1 MEINGYFTRRGLELS
16 AKLASGAN
24 LQITRVVA
32 GSGATADTLAVT
44 TLPQPRQTL
53 AVNTPTRSGTT
64 ATIPAT
70 LTAALAETSY
80 TLTELGVYA
89 ADPDQGEILY
99 KLYRLDTPV
108 NITAGSR
115 MVLRFYLEETVSQD
129 VDVTV
134 SCSPDGLITE
144 AKLEPLCS
152 KVFSSY
158 ASKKTVTLEAAELP
172 AYLAAL
178 PRLLTEQLEIQVSG
192 ELTERV
198 MMVGFYGS
206 GSILIDGGADRACT
220 LKNSVYIADCSISIA
235 LKRLT
240 FEDPGAGGDVYHTT
254 ISVLNARQVYIEECA
269 LSSDG
274 TGTAVRFS
282 NDSMGWLYD
291 CSIQS
296 YGTAVSSI
304 VMSMLGVINVT
315 ASGNSTGADVY
326 NGGIILL
333 HGDTPE
339 LVGGVQNTNYGGLIA
354 RGGRLL

>member
-1 MEINGYFTRRGLELS
+1 
-16 AKLASGAN
+16 
-24 LQITRVVA
+24 
-32 GSGATADTLAVT
+32 
-44 TLPQPRQTL
+44 
-53 AVNTPTRSGTT
+53 
-64 ATIPAT
+64 
-70 LTAALAETSY
+70 
-80 TLTELGVYA
+80 
-89 ADPDQGEILY
+89 
-99 KLYRLDTPV
+99 
-108 NITAGSR
+108 

-129 VDVTV
+129 VAVTV
-134 SCSPDGLITE
+134 SCSPDGLLTE
-144 AKLEPLCS
+144 AELEPLCS

-192 ELTERV
+192 ELTETI

-206 GSILIDGGADRACT
+206 GSILIDGGSDRACT

-254 ISVLNARQVYIEECA
+254 ISAQNARQVYIEECA

-274 TGTAVRFS
+274 TGTAVHFS

-315 ASGNSTGADVY
+315 ASGNSTGAYVY

-333 HGDTPE
+333 HGTTPE

>member
-32 GSGATADTLAVT
+32 GSGATADTPAVT

-64 ATIPAT
+64 VTIPAT

-144 AKLEPLCS
+144 AKLEPLLS
-152 KVFSSY
+152 RVFSSY
-158 ASKKTVTLEAAELP
+158 ASQKTVTLEAAELP

-178 PRLLTEQLEIQVSG
+178 PRLLTERLEIRVNG

-198 MMVGFYGS
+198 TMVGFYGS
-206 GSILIDGGADRACT
+206 GSILIDGGVDRACT

-240 FEDPGAGGDVYHTT
+240 FEDPGAGGDTYHST

-282 NDSMGWLYD
+282 NNSTGWMYN
-291 CSIQS
+291 CSIQN

-304 VMSMLGVINVT
+304 VMSILGLTTMT
-315 ASGNSTGADVY
+315 AGQNSKGVDVFR
-326 NGGIILL
+326 GGIVILHSDAPQL
-333 HGDTPE
+333 M
-339 LVGGVQNTNYGGLIA
+339 GGVENSNYGGLIA
-354 RGGRLL
+354 WDGKLI